1 MKTVGLIGGMSWE
14 SSAEYYRLINLL
26 VKERLGGHANARS
39 VVLAVNF
46 AEIEVLQRQQ
56 NWNRMADHRVAAT

>member
-1 MKTVGLIGGMSWE
+1 MKTLDLIGGMSWK

-39 VVLAVNF
+39 VMLTLNF
-46 AEIEVLQRQQ
+46 AEIEVLQGQ
-56 NWNRMADHRVAAT
+56 